1 MLMLNASFEMVLN
14 AHDCLMQLVE
24 VFEFLC
30 YSVMQYCVCCLVTKE
45 MKLVPNVGSD
55 RAWVW
60 STHADFADEEVKH
73 EQLAIR
79 FANAESE

>member
-1 MLMLNASFEMVLN
+1 MLHNV
-14 AHDCLMQLVE
+14 V
-24 VFEFLC
+24 
-30 YSVMQYCVCCLVTKE
+30 VCCVVTKE

-79 FANAESE
+79 FGNAESE